1 MIKNI
6 YYLTFS
12 FLFFTFQIS
21 FQKKYYLISLINLIA
36 SYMYFLLIK
45 NPSIKIR
52 YIDWILTTPL
62 LLYELSTI
70 LDIKD
75 KNIQIIIQISNLLM
89 FSFGWFGEKYLK
101 YRNLFCFL
109 GFIPLFIIFSIL
121 YKYVIN
127 PIHKF
132 YYNYFLILWSFY
144 GIIYLKKNNRGIYYN
159 FLDILSKSIF
169 SLIYMYR

>member
-1 MIKNI
+1 MIKKF

-12 FLFFTFQIS
+12 FLFFTFLIS

-45 NPSIKIR
+45 NPNIQIR

-75 KNIQIIIQISNLLM
+75 KNIQIIIQICNLFM

-121 YKYVIN
+121 YKYVVF
-127 PIHKF
+127 PIHQF
-132 YYNYFLILWSFY
+132 YYYYFLILWSLY

-169 SLIYMYR
+169 SLIYIYR